1 MGQNFGAQIVE
12 NLVAHFGSSSNKCP
26 EDFFGLFNDYSRG
39 GLVLRGVRR
48 ILKMELLPPIF

>member
-26 EDFFGLFNDYSRG
+26 KGFFGFFNDYSG
-39 GLVLRGVRR
+39 GDLALRVVRQ
-48 ILKMELLPPIF
+48 ILNVELLPPIF